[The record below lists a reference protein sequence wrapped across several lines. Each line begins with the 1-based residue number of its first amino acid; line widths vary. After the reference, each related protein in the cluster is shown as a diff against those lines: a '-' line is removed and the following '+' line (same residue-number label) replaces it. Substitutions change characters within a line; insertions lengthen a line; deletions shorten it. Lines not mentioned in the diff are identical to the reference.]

1 MEHTYKKVTFDFPEE
16 EFMYLKMSCA
26 RQGVSLKEFLTKSTI
41 ESVENYEDDLLCIKM
56 KNSPEYNE
64 PGTPWEEVQ
73 KRLGWDQNAFC

>member
-1 MEHTYKKVTFDFPEE
+1 MEHAYKKVTFDFPEE
-16 EFMYLKMSCA
+16 EFMYLKMSCD

-64 PGTPWEEVQ
+64 PCISLDDLKKE
-73 KRLGWDQNAFC
+73 LGWDKL